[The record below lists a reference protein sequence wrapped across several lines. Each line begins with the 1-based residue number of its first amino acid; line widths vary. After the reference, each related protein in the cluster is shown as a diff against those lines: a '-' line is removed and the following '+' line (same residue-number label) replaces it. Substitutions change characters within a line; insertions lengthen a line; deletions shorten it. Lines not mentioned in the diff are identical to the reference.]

1 MLSRLITLCFALL
14 FASGVAA
21 RDLQVA
27 LGAQDASQL
36 DQRVEVNK
44 AVVQPGS
51 VSSFNE
57 ALAREICRRV
67 GAHCVITPMRFAEIL
82 PGVEAGQFEMGF
94 GNFLRS
100 PDREKRV
107 AFSEAIWR
115 SSSRLVAKPQVAER
129 LAQRIKQ
136 EVTLDSLRQVR
147 VACIEGS
154 MQHAYLRRVAD
165 EQALT
170 LVPVKTMT
178 DLLVALRENKADFTL
193 EPMLSAYVKIAK
205 EAPGS
210 FEFVG
215 PPVADRGLGGTVH
228 IAIPKQQED
237 VLLIVNQAIAAMR
250 TDGTYQRIVR
260 QFFPF
265 SMD

>member
-1 MLSRLITLCFALL
+1 MLSRLIPFGFIVL
-14 FASGVAA
+14 FASGVEA

-67 GAHCVITPMRFAEIL
+67 GARCVITPMRFAEIL

-115 SSSRLVAKPQVAER
+115 SSSRLVAKPQVAEK

-136 EVTLDSLRQVR
+136 EVTLDSLREVR

-154 MQHAYLRRVAD
+154 QQYVYLRRVAE

-170 LVPVKTMT
+170 LVPVKTMA

-210 FEFVG
+210 YEFVG

-228 IAIPKQQED
+228 IAIPKQKED
-237 VLLIVNQAIAAMR
+237 VLLVVNQAITAMR
-250 TDGTYQRIVR
+250 ADGTYQRIVR